1 MDTVGEI
8 DLDHAFGALA
18 DATRRT
24 IIARLAAGEATVN
37 ELAVLSPLTPQ
48 AVSRHV
54 AVLRRAGLIH
64 QRVDSQRRP
73 CRLDPT
79 ALAELANWI
88 QVQRQQWDERL
99 DLLEANLDTIRG
111 EPA

>member
-1 MDTVGEI
+1 MGTVGEV
-8 DLDHAFGALA
+8 DLDQAFGALA

-24 IIARLAAGEATVN
+24 IIARLTAGEATVN
-37 ELAVLSPLTPQ
+37 ELAALSPLTPQ

-54 AVLRRAGLIH
+54 AVLRRAGLIQ

-73 CRLDPT
+73 CRLDST
-79 ALAELANWI
+79 VLAELADWI
-88 QVQRQQWDERL
+88 LVQRQQWDQRL
-99 DLLEANLDTIRG
+99 DLLEANLDVTRG

>member
-1 MDTVGEI
+1 MGTVGEV
-8 DLDHAFGALA
+8 DLDRAFGALA
-18 DATRRT
+18 DPTRRT
-24 IIARLAAGEATVN
+24 IVARLAAGEATVN
-37 ELAVLSPLTPQ
+37 ELAALSPLTPQ

-54 AVLRRAGLIH
+54 AVLRRAGLIQ

-79 ALAELANWI
+79 VLAELAGWI
-88 QVQRQQWDERL
+88 QVQRQQWDQRL
-99 DLLEANLDTIRG
+99 DLLEANLDAIRA